1 MKLIK
6 LIGKAAFVFLTL
18 TYAVCI
24 ANGVTVVEYYATD
37 DGGALSVAGRTVE
50 INNAFADAFWKTYT
64 EAEAQA
70 AEWLPPKIKNAV
82 NRISDL
88 VNGK

>member
-18 TYAVCI
+18 TYAVCLV
-24 ANGVTVVEYYATD
+24 NGMTVVEYCATD
-37 DGGALSVAGRTVE
+37 DGGALTVAGRTIE
-50 INNAFADAFWKTYT
+50 INNALADALRKTYT
-64 EAEAQA
+64 EAEARA
-70 AEWLPPKIKNAV
+70 AEWLPPKIKSAV

-88 VNGK
+88 VNGN